1 MGCSLKRLNSKG
13 ERRWTAVY
21 FDRRGDR
28 RSAGTFATKK
38 EADKAWKDAEAKV
51 NARRGDHLVR
61 GQVAFRTYVEETW
74 LPNVTVEVKTRE
86 VYTYQLYAHI
96 MDFFGDLTMLDIYS
110 TDVKEWLT
118 ELKQLGVKATTRKR
132 LKQLLSSILSSAVD
146 DKYIVENPCLL
157 VKTDPV
163 AQKPLK
169 IITPDQFSTFYEALP
184 DEMSKLLVETAIETG
199 GRWGELTEFRVK
211 DWDTDQRAFTISRAV
226 VQVRPEFHPEGKR
239 FFVKDYPKEGGY
251 RIVKVAPHLAARI
264 DAHIAAHAL
273 DEDDLLFWYK
283 PLRHGENTPGSACR
297 LSPPSGR
304 TKPNARG
311 RTYAHGTMSAYTAGK
326 CRCAHC
332 REAMAAYRRSR
343 RAKGKDDPRPGR
355 RWDTD
360 GHIPNRWFREQ
371 IIKPALKKA
380 DIKVDIRM
388 HLLRHA
394 HASWLLNGGAD
405 LMVVKERLGHG
416 SITTTERYLH
426 TVHNADETALAA
438 LDKVRKH
445 QHPSAQPDDRDLR
458 SIPTQRQPLS
468 NEELLAQM
476 AALQAEL
483 TKRLSG
489 GEAGSAA

>member
-21 FDRRGDR
+21 FDRHGDR

-61 GQVAFRTYVEETW
+61 GQVSFKTYVEETW
-74 LPNVTVEVKTRE
+74 LPNLTVEVKTRE

-96 MDFFGDLTMLDIYS
+96 LGFFGDLPMIDIYT

-118 ELKQLGVKATTRKR
+118 GLKRVGVQTTTRKR

-146 DKYIVENPCLL
+146 DKYMAENPCLL
-157 VKTDPV
+157 VRTDPV

-169 IITPDQFSTFYEALP
+169 IITPDQYDIFYDALP
-184 DEMSKLLVETAIETG
+184 NGMSQLLVETAVETG

-211 DWDTDQRAFTISRAV
+211 DWDSSKRTFTISRAV

-239 FFVKDYPKEGGY
+239 FFVKDYPKEGGF
-251 RIVKVAPHLAARI
+251 RIVKVAPHLREMI
-264 DAHIAAHAL
+264 DAHITAHRL
-273 DEDDLLFWYK
+273 GNDDLLFWYH
-283 PLRHGENTPGSACR
+283 PLSQQERQPAAAPITAP
-297 LSPPSGR
+297 LGR
-304 TKPNARG
+304 TAPNERG
-311 RTYAHGTMSAYTAGK
+311 RTYKHGTMSAYTTGR
-326 CRCAHC
+326 CRCEHC
-332 REAMAAYRRSR
+332 RRAMADYRRKR
-343 RAKGKDDPRPGR
+343 RAEGKDEPRQTR
-355 RWDTD
+355 VWDTD

-371 IIKPALKKA
+371 VIKPALKRA
-380 DIKVDIRM
+380 GIKVDIRM

-426 TVHNADETALAA
+426 TINNADETALAA
-438 LDKVRKH
+438 LDKIRTNRRPVGQAESEGLRAV
-445 QHPSAQPDDRDLR
+445 PS
-458 SIPTQRQPLS
+458 QRQPLS

-476 AALQAEL
+476 AALQTEL

-489 GEAGSAA
+489 GAEGTIAA